1 MKRIGRG
8 ICAALVA
15 MAVVAGCTGTAATN
29 SPTSSQSTAPS
40 GSVASGVASAAPS
53 PDTSPVVI
61 GWSSPPDVG
70 YLPLLMA
77 IDDIKAQGYAISTV
91 QLASDLT
98 LQGLIQNSVQFA
110 NIGGLSAGSTAIGK
124 GAPIKAI
131 AARVSNEAVWTT
143 LPEYADCKTLT
154 GKPVGIF
161 AAVSSY
167 TSQMKAYFAANC
179 PDVAPTYL
187 TIPDSAARAQALAGG
202 QIVATVLGLTDAVG
216 VDEAAP
222 GKFQL
227 TYFGQALP
235 GLGAVLFW
243 SNDQTLKDHPQTV
256 RALLEAQLK
265 ATRALYAD
273 PSQLPGLITKYSL
286 KSAGADQY
294 ISKKLWNANGGLGG
308 TGIEDS
314 LKAFGLPG
322 TRATIVDE
330 GPMKDVLNAIGPS
343 SATPN

>member
-1 MKRIGRG
+1 MKRFGRG
-8 ICAALVA
+8 ICAAVLT
-15 MAVVAGCTGTAATN
+15 MAVVAGCTGGAAN
-29 SPTSSQSTAPS
+29 SPASSQSVAPS
-40 GSVASGVASAAPS
+40 VGSVPSGAASAAPS
-53 PDTSPVVI
+53 PDTSPVVF

-77 IDDIKAQGYAISTV
+77 IDDLKAQGYAVSSV

-110 NIGGLSAGSTAIGK
+110 NIGGLSAGATAISK
-124 GAPIKAI
+124 GGPIKAI

-143 LPEYADCKTLT
+143 LPEYADCKTLD

-187 TIPDSAARAQALAGG
+187 TIPDSAARAQAIAGG

-216 VDEAAP
+216 LDQATP

-235 GLGAVLFW
+235 GLGSVLLW
-243 SNDQTLKDHPQTV
+243 TNDQTLADHPQIV

-265 ATRALYAD
+265 ATRSLYAD
-273 PSQLPGLITKYSL
+273 PTQLAGLITKYSL
-286 KSAGADQY
+286 KAAGGDQY
-294 ISKKLWNANGGLGG
+294 ISKQLWNANGGLGG
-308 TGIEDS
+308 SGIDDS

-322 TRATIVDE
+322 TRAQIVDD
-330 GPMKDVLNAIGPS
+330 GPMNDVLTTLGRS
-343 SATPN
+343 SATDN

>member
-8 ICAALVA
+8 FCAALVTI
-15 MAVVAGCTGTAATN
+15 AVVAGCSTAATN
-29 SPTSSQSTAPS
+29 SPTSSQSAAPS
-40 GSVASGVASAAPS
+40 VASVASGAASAAPS

-77 IDDIKAQGYAISTV
+77 IDDLKGQGYAISTV

-110 NIGGLSAGSTAIGK
+110 NIGGLSAGSTAIDK

-143 LPEYADCKTLT
+143 LPEYADCKTLS

-167 TSQMKAYFAANC
+167 TSQMKAYFAVNC
-179 PDVAPTYL
+179 PDVSPTYL
-187 TIPDSAARAQALAGG
+187 TIPDSAARAQALTGG

-216 VDEAAP
+216 LDEATP

-243 SNDQTLKDHPQTV
+243 SNDQTLTDHPQIV
-256 RALLEAQLK
+256 RALLAAQLK

-294 ISKKLWNANGGLGG
+294 LSKQLWNANGGLGG

-314 LKAFGLPG
+314 LKAFALPG
-322 TRATIVDE
+322 TRATIVDD
-330 GPMKDVLNAIGPS
+330 GPMKDVLSLLGPS